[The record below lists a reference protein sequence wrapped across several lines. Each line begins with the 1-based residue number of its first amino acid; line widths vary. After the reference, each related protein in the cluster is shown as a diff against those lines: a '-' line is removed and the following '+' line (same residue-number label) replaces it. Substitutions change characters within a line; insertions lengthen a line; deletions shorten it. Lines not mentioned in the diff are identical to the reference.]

1 MDFSARQSSRERAL
15 DHGKSSRPLP
25 DSADVLPP
33 ILAGTLTPGV
43 LADVNNP
50 PVSREG
56 VTCLATAALPTRH
69 GEFQIAVIRVDDS
82 AEQALLLTHGDL
94 SGPDP
99 LLVRV
104 HSECLTGEVLGSTRC
119 DCGEQLDSA
128 LAAIG
133 TAGRGA
139 LIYLYQEGRGIGLV
153 NKIRAYALQDH
164 GLDTVDAN
172 LALGLPVDGRD
183 YRAAAAILRSQ
194 GISQVRL
201 LTNNPAKCRGLECHD
216 IQVVERVPLV
226 ASCNESNLL
235 YLRTK
240 AERMGHLFDPATTP
254 ERPNERKRGSKDR
267 AA

>member
-1 MDFSARQSSRERAL
+1 MDFSARPPSREHASER
-15 DHGKSSRPLP
+15 DKSSRP
-25 DSADVLPP
+25 SAESTGAET
-33 ILAGTLTPGV
+33 ILASL
-43 LADVNNP
+43 LAPSALAEVNNP

-69 GEFQIAVIRVDDS
+69 GEFQIAVVRVDDS

-94 SGPDP
+94 SGAEPP
-99 LLVRV
+99 LVRV

-119 DCGEQLDSA
+119 DCGQQLDRA
-128 LAAIG
+128 LAFIAE
-133 TAGRGA
+133 AGRGIV
-139 LIYLYQEGRGIGLV
+139 IYLYQEGRGIGLV

-183 YRAAAAILRSQ
+183 YRAAAAILRWQ
-194 GISQVRL
+194 GISRVRL
-201 LTNNPAKCRGLECHD
+201 LTNNPAKCQGLERND
-216 IQVVERVPLV
+216 IEIAERVPLLV
-226 ASCNESNLL
+226 SHNDSNLA

-240 AERMGHLFDPATTP
+240 AERMGHLYELTTTD
-254 ERPNERKRGSKDR
+254 RPTGRKRGSTDR

>member
-1 MDFSARQSSRERAL
+1 MQPPAESDGADPTL
-15 DHGKSSRPLP
+15 DNT
-25 DSADVLPP
+25 LPP
-33 ILAGTLTPGV
+33 EVLAG
-43 LADVNNP
+43 VNNP
-50 PVSREG
+50 PVSHEG

-69 GEFQIAVIRVDDS
+69 GEFQIAVVRVEES

-94 SGPDP
+94 AGAGP

-119 DCGEQLDSA
+119 DCGEQLEGA

-183 YRAAAAILRSQ
+183 YHAAAAILHWQ
-194 GISQVRL
+194 GISRVRL
-201 LTNNPAKCRGLECHD
+201 LTNNPAKCEGLERHD
-216 IQVVERVPLV
+216 IQVVERVPLII
-226 ASCNESNLL
+226 SRNERNVS
-235 YLRTK
+235 YLRAK
-240 AERMGHLFDPATTP
+240 VERMGHLLDLESPPA
-254 ERPNERKRGSKDR
+254 RPSGRKRGPKDR
-267 AA
+267 VA

>member
-1 MDFSARQSSRERAL
+1 LDFSARHPSRERAFRR
-15 DHGKSSRPLP
+15 DKSSPP
-25 DSADVLPP
+25 SANSADALPP
-33 ILAGTLTPGV
+33 MLAGPLTTGTLAEVNTP
-43 LADVNNP
+43 P
-50 PVSREG
+50 ITREG

-69 GEFQIAVIRVDDS
+69 GDFQIAVVRVDDS

-94 SGPDP
+94 SGDEPP
-99 LLVRV
+99 LVRV

-119 DCGEQLDSA
+119 DCGQQLDDA
-128 LAAIG
+128 LASIAA
-133 TAGRGA
+133 AGRGL

-183 YRAAAAILRSQ
+183 YTAAAMVLRSQ
-194 GISQVRL
+194 GISRVRL
-201 LTNNPAKCRGLECHD
+201 LTNNPAKCRGLERHG

-226 ASCNESNLL
+226 AFHNARNIT
-235 YLRTK
+235 YLRAK
-240 AERMGHLFDPATTP
+240 AERMGHLFDLTTADGP
-254 ERPNERKRGSKDR
+254 RGRKRGSKDP